1 MKHIDLHHRSTE
13 RISQLIFYFLI
24 GITFVVF
31 ALFYLLG
38 YQQPYLDNPD
48 FNEPLLTNLLIFAMY
63 GFIFIAL
70 CVTIWAVR
78 KEIRCG
84 SNQSRL
90 IYGIP
95 VRLIRRCVA
104 GGTCLLMLITF
115 AFASTNPVVSN
126 GKNFTNNL
134 LLRIADQLIYTSS
147 ILLIVAVGAVGY
159 GKKEKKKNN
168 ENKWEK
174 KEFEIRRV
182 EMN

>member
-1 MKHIDLHHRSTE
+1 MKYIDLHHRSTE

-38 YQQPYLDNPD
+38 YQQPYLNNPD

-63 GFIFIAL
+63 GFILIAL
-70 CVTIWAVR
+70 CVTMWAVR
-78 KEIRCG
+78 KEIHCA

-90 IYGIP
+90 VHGIP
-95 VRLIRRCVA
+95 VQLIRRCVA
-104 GGTCLLMLITF
+104 DGTCLLMLITF

-159 GKKEKKKNN
+159 G
-168 ENKWEK
+168 
-174 KEFEIRRV
+174 ITRYRRKHNSQHV
-182 EMN
+182 HS

>member
-1 MKHIDLHHRSTE
+1 MKYIDLHHRSTE

-63 GFIFIAL
+63 GFILIAL

-78 KEIRCG
+78 KEIYCG
-84 SNQSRL
+84 RNQTRL
-90 IYGIP
+90 VHGIP
-95 VRLIRRCVA
+95 VQLIRRCVA
-104 GGTCLLMLITF
+104 GGNCLLLLITF

-126 GKNFTNNL
+126 GKNFTNSL

-147 ILLIVAVGAVGY
+147 ILLIAAVGAVGY
-159 GKKEKKKNN
+159 G
-168 ENKWEK
+168 
-174 KEFEIRRV
+174 ITRYRRKHNSQHV
-182 EMN
+182 R